1 MKEALEKVMWKQ
13 REIFKDAGLLAQTVE
28 GELQLLEAAKGKG
41 RDSLGPSEGDHPHQ
55 HALAKSV
62 ETHWTFDL

>member
-1 MKEALEKVMWKQ
+1 ML
-13 REIFKDAGLLAQTVE
+13 GLLAQTVE

-41 RDSLGPSEGDHPHQ
+41 RDSLGPSEGARPHQ